1 MTRTISAAAVDEPLR
16 EAEDGGENGRQLFQV
31 LVTPMDF

>member
-16 EAEDGGENGRQLFQV
+16 EAEDAREDGRQLIQV